1 MRREIRM
8 KAGTLKQILLLT
20 DGCSNQGEDP
30 SLVAS
35 LVAEQGI
42 TVNVIGILE
51 DDRSEQPAGL
61 AEVEDI
67 ASNGQGVSQIV
78 YQDVLAQTVQAVTKQ
93 AMTETLQGVVNNE
106 LKQILG
112 NEKTMEELPPD
123 QRGEVMEVVDELG
136 ETSDLEVLVLV
147 DTSASMTNKLPT
159 VQEALV
165 DLSISMNARIGR
177 SRFAVYQFPGR
188 KKPIQQLVDWTG
200 KLDSI
205 TTIFAK
211 IATGGV
217 TPTGPALKEAMY
229 QFGKK
234 SLRRRFLS
242 DDYKD
247 IEEA

>member
-1 MRREIRM
+1 M
-8 KAGTLKQILLLT
+8 KTGTLKQILLIT

-30 SLVAS
+30 ALVAS

-51 DDRSEQPAGL
+51 DDHSEQPEGL
-61 AEVEDI
+61 SEVEDI

-78 YQDVLAQTVQAVTKQ
+78 YQEALTQTVQTVTKQ
-93 AMTETLQGVVNNE
+93 AMTETLQGVVNKE

-112 NEKTMEELPPD
+112 SEKTMEELPPE

-136 ETSDLEVLVLV
+136 ETCDLEVLVLV

-159 VQEALV
+159 VQEALI

-177 SRFAVYQFPGR
+177 SRFSVYQFPGR
-188 KKPIQQLVDWTG
+188 KKPTHQLVDWTSR
-200 KLDSI
+200 LDSI
-205 TTIFAK
+205 SSIFAK
-211 IATGGV
+211 ISSGGI
-217 TPTGPALKEAMY
+217 TPTGPALKDAMY

-234 SLRRRFLS
+234 TLRRRFMD
-242 DDYKD
+242 DDYSN

>member
-1 MRREIRM
+1 M
-8 KAGTLKQILLLT
+8 KTGTLKQILLIT

-30 SLVAS
+30 ALVAS

-51 DDRSEQPAGL
+51 DDHTEQPEGL
-61 AEVEDI
+61 EEVEEI
-67 ASNGQGVSQIV
+67 SENGQGVSQIV
-78 YQDVLAQTVQAVTKQ
+78 YQDALAQTVQTVTKQ

-112 NEKTMEELPPD
+112 SEKTMEELPPD

-136 ETSDLEVLVLV
+136 ETCDLEVLVLV

-159 VQEALV
+159 VQEALI

-188 KKPIQQLVDWTG
+188 KKPIQQLVDWTS

-205 TTIFAK
+205 TSIFAK
-211 IATGGV
+211 ISSGGI

-234 SLRRRFLS
+234 TLRRRFAR
-242 DDYKD
+242 DDYTD

>member
-1 MRREIRM
+1 M
-8 KAGTLKQILLLT
+8 KTGTLKQILLIT

-30 SLVAS
+30 ALVAS

-51 DDRSEQPAGL
+51 DNHTEQPEGL
-61 AEVEDI
+61 EEVEEI
-67 ASNGQGVSQIV
+67 AGNGQGVSQIV
-78 YQDVLAQTVQAVTKQ
+78 YQDVLAQTVQTVTKQ

-112 NEKTMEELPPD
+112 SEKTMEELPPD

-136 ETSDLEVLVLV
+136 ETCDLEVLVLV

-159 VQEALV
+159 VQEALI

-188 KKPIQQLVDWTG
+188 KKAIQQLVDWTS

-205 TTIFAK
+205 TSIFAK
-211 IATGGV
+211 ISSGGI

-234 SLRRRFLS
+234 TLRRRFMR
-242 DDYKD
+242 DDYTD

>member
-1 MRREIRM
+1 M
-8 KAGTLKQILLLT
+8 KTGTLKQILLIT

-30 SLVAS
+30 ALVAS

-51 DDRSEQPAGL
+51 DDHTEQPEGL
-61 AEVEDI
+61 SEVEDI

-78 YQDVLAQTVQAVTKQ
+78 YQDALAQTVQTVTKQ
-93 AMTETLQGVVNNE
+93 AMTETLQGVVNKE

-112 NEKTMEELPPD
+112 SEKTMEELPPE

-136 ETSDLEVLVLV
+136 ETCDLEVLVLV

-159 VQEALV
+159 VQEALI

-188 KKPIQQLVDWTG
+188 KKPIHPLVDWTSR
-200 KLDSI
+200 LDSI
-205 TTIFAK
+205 SSIFAK
-211 IATGGV
+211 ISSGGI
-217 TPTGPALKEAMY
+217 TPTGPALKDAMY

-234 SLRRRFLS
+234 TLRRRFMD
-242 DDYKD
+242 DDYSN

>member
-1 MRREIRM
+1 M
-8 KAGTLKQILLLT
+8 KTGTLKQILLIT

-30 SLVAS
+30 ALVAS

-51 DDRSEQPAGL
+51 DDHSEQPEGL
-61 AEVEDI
+61 DEVEDI

-78 YQDVLAQTVQAVTKQ
+78 YQDALAQTVQTVTKQ

-112 NEKTMEELPPD
+112 SEKTMEELPPD

-136 ETSDLEVLVLV
+136 ETCDLEVLVLV

-159 VQEALV
+159 VQEALI

-188 KKPIQQLVDWTG
+188 KKPVQQLVDWTS

-205 TTIFAK
+205 TAIFAK
-211 IATGGV
+211 ISSGGI

-234 SLRRRFLS
+234 SLRRRFMR
-242 DDYKD
+242 DDYTD